1 MEKLPD
7 TLHQIDENRLDE
19 RYYTQ
24 SLIQQALSCHLLSDT
39 DISGIQSGLMVL
51 LAEQCKKWNHG
62 ESSSVPAE
70 KAQDIMTS
78 VLFVIGI
85 KLKSLRSPEQA
96 VELLKNQPVRLLF
109 ESGIQIINRKISFS
123 KLLQRKITDNMLE
136 TPSNYYRSTI
146 EDGIKGFFKLYR
158 PEFSAHEIH
167 ITADYPVFAGRPEA
181 MGIEF
186 IEKYLRCIE
195 AENTFCIQFR
205 PEDIHHLLCGLTS
218 DYRSIPMNIFEY
230 VILSVLGLV
239 MSERE
244 PQKLNLEKEDI
255 DHLYCLFSGKTDDEI
270 ICCLRKALFSLDNC
284 NLLPKSTHQYLT
296 VTLHKFV
303 SVIGN
308 AVKMKTLDKVFL
320 VPVCPEQEMKIS
332 FDYGEQM
339 DNRKYQKLVDKILQT
354 DSSDEKISI
363 ILNEVHSLADLL
375 DILSDTELY
384 YEDYELLINKLPLSV
399 FAALLAQYSSED
411 FFKRESEKLLFEA
424 LSKRKQGLS
433 FEEKQQVEQAL
444 EKIVIKEV

>member
-24 SLIQQALSCHLLSDT
+24 SLIQQALSCHLLSDA
-39 DISGIQSGLMVL
+39 DISGIQSDLMVL

-85 KLKSLRSPEQA
+85 KLKSRRSPEQT

-244 PQKLNLEKEDI
+244 PQKLNLKKEDI

-320 VPVCPEQEMKIS
+320 VPVCPEQEMKI
-332 FDYGEQM
+332 
-339 DNRKYQKLVDKILQT
+339 
-354 DSSDEKISI
+354 
-363 ILNEVHSLADLL
+363 
-375 DILSDTELY
+375 
-384 YEDYELLINKLPLSV
+384 
-399 FAALLAQYSSED
+399 
-411 FFKRESEKLLFEA
+411 
-424 LSKRKQGLS
+424 
-433 FEEKQQVEQAL
+433 
-444 EKIVIKEV
+444 